1 MAQSQGVL
9 IATCK
14 EREISS
20 QEQQNER
27 IESLEQEVQTLLCGR
42 GELKSKVEEQ
52 SEGLAFAQAEVKS
65 AKRACVML
73 AGDHESAL
81 KRAQRASNNA
91 FDAALEEGIES
102 KAKAQK
108 ML

>member
-1 MAQSQGVL
+1 VAQLQGVL

-14 EREISS
+14 EWEISS

-52 SEGLAFAQAEVKS
+52 SEDLAFAQAEVKS

-73 AGDHESAL
+73 AGVH
-81 KRAQRASNNA
+81 
-91 FDAALEEGIES
+91 AARGFILATLSCFRPPFFPFVFLRREIR
-102 KAKAQK
+102 
-108 ML
+108 